1 MVNLARSI
9 VLSVF
14 MSALVAGA
22 LHAQSV
28 APSQNEPVFCG
39 TDAMSR
45 VDVAQALDNTRRLAP
60 DVYQRIMASAKDQ
73 GARISSA
80 AQGTEH
86 DFINYNYDKN
96 RFQTTHAVLRVVG
109 TSFRLWIDVQDTLR
123 IGADVVAQL
132 SAGLD
137 TLTGTNSRDPNKGIL
152 QNTEDVYGLPSL
164 NQYSGDLITD
174 FLMLDIKD
182 GSQGGGN
189 ILGFFSP
196 TDQLDPLVQPI
207 SNGMNLL
214 YIDSQEGLLGG
225 TSRLLS
231 TIAHEFQH
239 LIHYN
244 RKRNSLTFLNEG
256 CSEESSILSGYS
268 DRRDDSYLKNTN
280 VNFFR
285 WTNDLSQS
293 DDLLADYT
301 RAMTWMHYLAEQYG
315 EKFLYEFT
323 GAKTDSMARVDE
335 ALAKIG
341 RTDVDWRET
350 LKNFAVANY
359 VQTNS
364 EDARYGYHFRVASAR
379 ARTVNYLQKDYPAS
393 EAVDLQPY
401 GAAYYL
407 YDRPGEM
414 RFRYTGSKNFAVMAM
429 IWPDYVTSVP
439 IVQELTKDVDHLLSG
454 PEGEY
459 RRVVIAIVSLES
471 KQQTVSWVSE
481 QTNISGIESIASAD
495 GALGISG
502 IVPSPVTSAA
512 TITFRTA
519 APGPVRLQVYDA
531 QGALAAT
538 LLDGEVAEAGDHEVR
553 FDAAGLANGVYMI
566 RFISGSTVRARSLV
580 VVR

>member
-1 MVNLARSI
+1 MMNLVRPI
-9 VLSVF
+9 VLNLLALV
-14 MSALVAGA
+14 LVAGT
-22 LHAQSV
+22 LSAQDSE
-28 APSQNEPVFCG
+28 PSKGEPVFCG
-39 TDAMSR
+39 TDLMSH
-45 VDVAQALDNTRRLAP
+45 VDIAQALDNTRRATP
-60 DVYQRIMASAKDQ
+60 EVYQRIMATAKHE
-73 GARISSA
+73 GATISSA

-86 DFINYNYDKN
+86 DFINYDYDKS
-96 RFQTTHAVLRVVG
+96 RFQTTHAVLRFVG
-109 TSFRLWIDVQDTLR
+109 KSFRLWIDVQDSLR
-123 IGADVVAQL
+123 IGSDVIAQL
-132 SAGLD
+132 AAGLD
-137 TLTGTNSRDPNKGIL
+137 TLTGSNSRDPNKGIL
-152 QNTEDVYGLPSL
+152 ENTEDVYGLPPV
-164 NQYSGDLITD
+164 NQYSSDLITD

-196 TDQLDPLVQPI
+196 TDQVDPLVQPI

-214 YIDSQEGLLGG
+214 YIDSQEGLQGG
-225 TSRLLS
+225 MSRLLS

-285 WTNDLSQS
+285 WTKDLSAT

-301 RAMTWMHYLAEQYG
+301 RAMTWVHYLAEQYG
-315 EKFLYEFT
+315 EQFLYEFT

-335 ALAKIG
+335 ALGKIG
-341 RTDVDWRET
+341 RTDIDWRET
-350 LKNFAVANY
+350 LKGFAVANY
-359 VQTNS
+359 VQTNAQ
-364 EDARYGYHFRVASAR
+364 ETAYGYRFRVASTR
-379 ARTVNYLQKDYPAS
+379 AKTVNYLQKDYPNS
-393 EAVDLQPY
+393 ESVSLEPY

-414 RFRYTGSKNFAVMAM
+414 RFRYTGTKNFAVMAM

-439 IVQELTKDVDHLLSG
+439 IVQELTKDVDHLLTG
-454 PEGEY
+454 PDGGY

-471 KQQTVSWVSE
+471 KVQTVGWVSE
-481 QTNISGIESIASAD
+481 ETNISGVESIASTD
-495 GALGISG
+495 RGTGISG

-512 TITFRTA
+512 SIRFRTDV
-519 APGPVRLQVYDA
+519 PGPARLQIYDA
-531 QGALAAT
+531 QGALVST
-538 LLDGEVAEAGDHEVR
+538 PLDGEVVEPGDHEIR
-553 FDAAGLANGVYMI
+553 FDAAGLANGVYMV
-566 RFISGSTVRARSLV
+566 RLTSGGTVTARSLV